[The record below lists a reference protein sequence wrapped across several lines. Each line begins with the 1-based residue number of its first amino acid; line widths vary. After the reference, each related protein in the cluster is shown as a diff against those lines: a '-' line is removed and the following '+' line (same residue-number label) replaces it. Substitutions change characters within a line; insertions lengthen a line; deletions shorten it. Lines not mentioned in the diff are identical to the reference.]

1 MGACDRAIIPSTGI
15 VIPNMGI
22 GAEVGNRGEGAGA
35 AVAPAALADVL
46 FTPVQQRVLALLFG
60 QPGRRY
66 QSAELIRLAA
76 SGTGSVH
83 RLLTRLAK
91 VGLVTVEA
99 VGNQKFYRAN
109 PDSPVFGELVG
120 LICKTVGLAGPLGA
134 ALSPLAGDIV
144 AAFAYGS
151 IAKGQDHAGS
161 DIDLMVVSDA
171 LDYPRMYSAL
181 QSAEA
186 ELSRTINPS
195 LLTVA
200 EWRRKRSEEDG
211 FVTRIAGQ
219 PKVFVIGSEHHL
231 D

>member
-1 MGACDRAIIPSTGI
+1 MGSDEG
-15 VIPNMGI
+15 
-22 GAEVGNRGEGAGA
+22 GATAPM
-35 AVAPAALADVL
+35 APAALADVL

-60 QPGRRY
+60 QPDRRY

-99 VGNQKFYRAN
+99 VGNQKFYQAN

-120 LICKTVGLAGPLGA
+120 LIRKTVGLAGPLRA
-134 ALSPLAGDIV
+134 ALSPLVGDIV
-144 AAFAYGS
+144 AAFVYGS
-151 IAKGQDHAGS
+151 IAKGQERAGS
-161 DIDLMVVSDA
+161 DIDLMVVSDE

-181 QSAEA
+181 QPAEA
-186 ELSRTINPS
+186 ALSRTINPS

-200 EWRRKRSEEDG
+200 EWRSKRSEEDG
-211 FVTRIAGQ
+211 FVARIAGQ
-219 PKVFVIGSEHHL
+219 PRLFVIGSEHDL

>member
-1 MGACDRAIIPSTGI
+1 
-15 VIPNMGI
+15 MGI
-22 GAEVGNRGEGAGA
+22 GVPGVGSRDKDPDVTA
-35 AVAPAALADVL
+35 APAALADVL

-99 VGNQKFYRAN
+99 VGNQKFYQAN

-120 LICKTVGLAGPLGA
+120 LIRKTVGLAGPVQA

-144 AAFAYGS
+144 AAFVYGS
-151 IAKGQDHAGS
+151 IAKGQEHAGS
-161 DIDLMVVSDA
+161 DIDLMVVSDV

-181 QSAEA
+181 QPAETA
-186 ELSRTINPS
+186 LSRTINPS

-219 PKVFVIGSEHHL
+219 PKLFVIGSEHDL